1 MSASSKLA
9 VSFLLCTTAFVSWA
23 QAQTTGSDGDWE
35 GVWQCADSVNA
46 GAFTVPAIATISGRR
61 IKLSRATDN
70 SDVLN
75 GTIDANGAVVLTGR
89 GSDAN
94 GQPTLTSFT
103 GSLSGRTLTATG
115 RAVPLSG
122 GAVQACNLALGP
134 SGGAG
139 TVQRGGRET
148 VPSDYYPPATAV
160 YGGPIWND
168 DDYYWRRHR
177 WDRWR
182 RTHQARDGGGE
193 RPTLCPPGQMPSGG
207 RCRVLP
213 PTPPVT
219 TPPTPPPVKPYPRIE
234 ARPADLPPST
244 PPTAAPP
251 PPTYYDKN
259 PARGY
264 SPSPPAPR
272 SADPPPA
279 AAPSSPSYR
288 DKYTPP
294 PVSSGPSPP
303 PAPSYSP
310 PPSSPAPSYS
320 KPSYSSP
327 PPAAAPAPPPPP
339 PSSGSSGCSGAECY
353 KKR

>member
-9 VSFLLCTTAFVSWA
+9 VSFLLCTIAFIPRG
-23 QAQTTGSDGDWE
+23 QAQSVGSDGDWE
-35 GVWQCADSVNA
+35 GVWQCTASINA
-46 GAFTVPAIATISGRR
+46 GAFTVPAIATISGNR

-70 SDVLN
+70 SDDVLN
-75 GTIDANGAVVLTGR
+75 GTIGANGTVVLTGR
-89 GSDAN
+89 GIGAD
-94 GQPTLTSFT
+94 GQPTLTNFT

-122 GAVQACNLALGP
+122 GAVQACSLAMGP
-134 SGGAG
+134 SGGTA
-139 TVQRGGRET
+139 QRGGREA
-148 VPSDYYPPATAV
+148 VPSDDYPPPTMI

-182 RTHQARDGGGE
+182 RMHQARDGGGE

-219 TPPTPPPVKPYPRIE
+219 TPPAPPPAKPYPRIE
-234 ARPADLPPST
+234 ARPADPPPST

-251 PPTYYDKN
+251 PPTYYDKT

-264 SPSPPAPR
+264 NPAPAPR
-272 SADPPPA
+272 PADPPPV
-279 AAPSSPSYR
+279 AAPSAPSYR
-288 DKYTPP
+288 EKYTPP
-294 PVSSGPSPP
+294 PVSSRPSPP

-310 PPSSPAPSYS
+310 PPAA
-320 KPSYSSP
+320 SP
-327 PPAAAPAPPPPP
+327 PPAPARAPSPPPPP
-339 PSSGSSGCSGAECY
+339 PSSGSSSCSGAECY